1 MKLTKNK
8 LIFILE
14 IFIVLGIVFGFLPRE
29 VFLCFLGILIFYILF
44 HPLKDG
50 FILFVA
56 SIPIFIALPISE
68 NFDSL
73 SSARVIVLF
82 LFFKWLFDKRKE
94 IKGILRKEILFIL
107 FFLILAISIFVA
119 PDKIIAVKKFIYIFN
134 LAIIYLIAKDLLQKE
149 DIFKKTIKAIL
160 ISGAT
165 VFLIALGQLI
175 FVYFSTI
182 GGFWNWWA
190 NHFSLGF
197 YGENLRQIVLN
208 MNAWFAY
215 SPLGPSIIRLF
226 GSFTDPHSFALYLLL
241 VVPFIIYLLFSE
253 IKGKLRKEKI
263 SKENSV
269 WWIWLVLSLFFMVL
283 SGTRGIWLSVAF
295 GIVASL
301 YLLIKKLNVYKVVS
315 FLLLIQLI
323 FIALIPIV
331 SVFTVIP
338 QFKEGRTQDADAAL
352 ILKRLFSILDID
364 EQSNQGRIYIWKKS
378 LESLKSHPFLGVGL
392 GNFPLVLEQN
402 LELAKAG
409 SSAHNLYLNFA
420 VESGIFILI
429 IIAIIVLQILS
440 VIFKLL
446 KNNLLP
452 KYRILL
458 SAFLVFLVW
467 IFGYS
472 LFDIAL
478 SDERVFLLFMVI
490 LGMIYAIKINP
501 KLVLKNE

>member
-14 IFIVLGIVFGFLPRE
+14 ILIVLGITFSFLPRE
-29 VFLCFLGILIFYILF
+29 AFLCFLGILIFYILF
-44 HPLKDG
+44 SPLKDG

-73 SSARVIVLF
+73 SSARVIILVLF
-82 LFFKWLFDKRKE
+82 LKWLFEKRKE
-94 IKGILRKEILFIL
+94 IKNIIKKETLFIL

-119 PDKIIAVKKFIYIFN
+119 PDKIIAIKKFIYILN
-134 LAIIYLIAKDLLQKE
+134 LAVIYLMAKDILQKE
-149 DIFKKTIKAIL
+149 DVFKKTIKAVL

-165 VFLIALGQLI
+165 VFLIGLGQLI

-182 GGFWNWWA
+182 GNFWNWWA
-190 NHFSLGF
+190 NHFSVGF
-197 YGENLRQIVLN
+197 YGENLKQIVLN

-215 SPLGPSIIRLF
+215 SPSGPSIIRLF
-226 GSFTDPHSFALYLLL
+226 GSFTDPHSFALYLLM
-241 VVPFIIYLLFSE
+241 VIPFIIYLLFPE
-253 IKGKLRKEKI
+253 IKDKIRKEKI
-263 SKENSV
+263 TKENSI
-269 WWIWLVLSLFFMVL
+269 WWAWLILSLFFIIL
-283 SGTRGIWLSVAF
+283 SGTRGIWLSVIF
-295 GIVASL
+295 GFIVSI
-301 YLLIKKLNVYKVVS
+301 YLLIKKLNIHKVVS
-315 FLLLIQLI
+315 FLLLIQLM
-323 FIALIPIV
+323 FIALIPIA
-331 SVFTVIP
+331 SIFTVIP
-338 QFKEGRTQDADAAL
+338 QFKEGQAQNVDAAL
-352 ILKRLFSILDID
+352 ILKRLISILDIE

-378 LESLKSHPFLGVGL
+378 FESIKSHPFLGIGL
-392 GNFPLVLEQN
+392 GNFPLVLGQDIK
-402 LELAKAG
+402 LAKAG

-429 IIAIIVLQILS
+429 VIGLIILKTLS
-440 VIFKLL
+440 VIFKIL

-458 SAFLVFLVW
+458 SAFFVFLIW

-478 SDERVFLLFMVI
+478 SDERVFVLFMII
-490 LGMIYAIKINP
+490 LGMIYAIKNNP
-501 KLVLKNE
+501 KFVLKK